1 MFGFDEIDYISMIFA
16 QWVIVFFINIV
27 PALAPPTWAV
37 LSFFYISTPQDIF
50 LLVAIGVTA
59 STSGR
64 FALAKLSYFITEKFA
79 DRKKK
84 SEFSAI
90 EKKLEGKTSQKF
102 IFTLIYSLSPLP
114 SNALFIAFGATKTRL
129 REVLAAFLV
138 GRTISY
144 LFLIFTT
151 QKIFTSFE
159 ATMQGNASMWTL
171 MIEVI
176 GVIAII
182 AFFLVDWNKLIC
194 LEMPKNKKEEKW
206 PAKNKINNFKKD

>member
-1 MFGFDEIDYISMIFA
+1 MFGFDEIDYISMLFA
-16 QWVIVFFINIV
+16 QWVIVFVLNII

-37 LSFFYISTPQDIF
+37 LSYFYISSPQNIF

-59 STSGR
+59 STAGR
-64 FALAKLSYFITEKFA
+64 FALAKASGFITEKFA
-79 DRKKK
+79 DKNKK
-84 SEFSAI
+84 SEFNAI
-90 EKKLEGKTSQKF
+90 EKKLEGKTAQKF

-151 QKIFTSFE
+151 QKIFTSLE
-159 ATMQGNASMWTL
+159 STMQGNASLWTI
-171 MIEVI
+171 MIEII
-176 GVIAII
+176 GVIAVL
-182 AFFLVDWNKLIC
+182 AFFLVDWNKIISLD
-194 LEMPKNKKEEKW
+194 MPGEKKDEKW
-206 PAKNKINNFKKD
+206 PDKTKE

>member
-1 MFGFDEIDYISMIFA
+1 MFGFDEIDFISILFA
-16 QWVIVFFINIV
+16 QWAIVFFINVV

-37 LSFFYISTPQDIF
+37 LSFFYISNPQNIF

-59 STSGR
+59 STTGR
-64 FALAKLSYFITEKFA
+64 FALAKASGFITEKFA
-79 DRKKK
+79 NREKK
-84 SEFSAI
+84 SEFKAI
-90 EKKLEGKTSQKF
+90 ERKLEGKATQKF

-144 LFLIFTT
+144 LFLVFTT
-151 QKIFTSFE
+151 QKVFSSLET
-159 ATMQGNASMWTL
+159 TMQGNASLWTI

-176 GVIAII
+176 GVIAVL
-182 AFFLVDWNKLIC
+182 AFFLVDWNKIISLD
-194 LEMPKNKKEEKW
+194 MPEDKKENKW
-206 PAKNKINNFKKD
+206 PKKDKK